1 MKYLIQNR
9 KEFVITLGI
18 LATIILVIVWSLWS
32 LIHGEF
38 DFKNLIAVAAAI
50 FEILGWYYNMPT
62 SEENCEATGEMRI
75 RKAEKTGKLNGE
87 YFYGDDGMDDEDFQ
101 EVEEDDSLK

>member
-1 MKYLIQNR
+1 MKYLIKHR
-9 KEFVITLGI
+9 KESIISLGVFVTVL
-18 LATIILVIVWSLWS
+18 LVIFWSIWS
-32 LIHGEF
+32 IIHGIF
-38 DFKNLIAVAAAI
+38 DYKNLMAVAAAI

-75 RKAEKTGKLNGE
+75 KKAEKTGKLNGE